1 VTTLFVFCAAA
12 GGGLLLL
19 QLLASMLGADAS
31 HGGGELGHPEHAGA
45 EGLHLFS
52 VRSLAAGIAAFGLAG
67 LAVRAAGLPLWA
79 AVVAALAGAGAAMVA
94 VASLMRGLLRLES
107 DGTVRIEGAVGQ
119 PAVVYLGV
127 PGGRAGTGKV
137 HLTLQNR
144 LVELQAV
151 TTQAAQLPTGADVII
166 VDVLGPDTVEVVP
179 TPSLED

>member
-1 VTTLFVFCAAA
+1 
-12 GGGLLLL
+12 
-19 QLLASMLGADAS
+19 
-31 HGGGELGHPEHAGA
+31 
-45 EGLHLFS
+45 
-52 VRSLAAGIAAFGLAG
+52 
-67 LAVRAAGLPLWA
+67 
-79 AVVAALAGAGAAMVA
+79 
-94 VASLMRGLLRLES
+94 
-107 DGTVRIEGAVGQ
+107 VGQ

-151 TTQAAQLPTGADVII
+151 TTQGAQLPTGADVII